1 MFRPPRTL
9 RTILLM
15 GVVAA
20 IPRAYAID
28 WDVRDVEHPVMGA
41 IKVAVPTTGVVTPVN
56 DLRIVSAAFVSCE
69 KGTRRIAIELA
80 NSLESNPQGG
90 LMPAEPPRLVCNPE
104 AVRGAPVR
112 GSEIPVTWKTNE
124 LGDGLA
130 RGLDPAALSR
140 CGALDI
146 VQVIGLPANAAVKTQ
161 RLSMVL
167 MPSGPGVSQVF
178 AACGPPSATPAPATP
193 APAAP
198 PVAAAVPPGW
208 RVARTVANGKT
219 NVRSAP
225 ALDAPV
231 SAQLPPNA
239 RILVQKATGPWW
251 KVRPTKGSTFA
262 GYIREDRF
270 TPLD

>member
-1 MFRPPRTL
+1 MFRPSRTL
-9 RTILLM
+9 RTILLT
-15 GVVAA
+15 GVIAA
-20 IPRAYAID
+20 VPRAYAIE

-41 IKVAVPTTGVVTPVN
+41 IKVAVPTAGVVTPVN

-69 KGTRRIAIELA
+69 KATGRIAIELA

-130 RGLDPAALSR
+130 RDLDPAALSR

-146 VQVIGLPANAAVKTQ
+146 VQVISLPANAAVKSQ

-167 MPSGPGVSQVF
+167 MPSGPGLSQVF
-178 AACGPPSATPAPATP
+178 AACGPR
-193 APAAP
+193 PAAP
-198 PVAAAVPPGW
+198 APSAQPNAPAIPAGW
-208 RVARTVANGKT
+208 RLARTVANGKT

-225 ALDAPV
+225 SLDAPV
-231 SAQLPPNA
+231 SAQFPPNA

-251 KVRPTKGSTFA
+251 KVQPTKGSTFA